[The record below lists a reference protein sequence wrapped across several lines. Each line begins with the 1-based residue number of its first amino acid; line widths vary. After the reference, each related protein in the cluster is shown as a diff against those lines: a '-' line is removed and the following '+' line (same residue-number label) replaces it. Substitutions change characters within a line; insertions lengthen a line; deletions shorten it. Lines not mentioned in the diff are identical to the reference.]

1 MGRWRFKN
9 AKNIVSL
16 SSLSQHVTHFPNT
29 AGKHGVLYRAWWCEP
44 TDGVQK
50 WNPES
55 SRYLKVFKTWEWPI
69 LDCSI
74 PGECLKISEVPLQNI
89 SAVPRNLLV
98 TPVHVPG
105 PDKIIAE
112 PTVRQTVWQKLS
124 LYLATLWF
132 QITKQSYKKLG
143 KKNGQLLNWFK
154 LKKKMVT
161 YLKFWAHCLG
171 HPYWFNDMKTH
182 LGKAL
187 KIQWR
192 ITDLKRSF
200 CYFRDN

>member
-1 MGRWRFKN
+1 M
-9 AKNIVSL
+9 
-16 SSLSQHVTHFPNT
+16 THFPNT
-29 AGKHGVLYRAWWCEP
+29 AGKNGVLYRAWWCEP

-74 PGECLKISEVPLQNI
+74 PGECLKISEVPLQKI

-124 LYLATLWF
+124 LYLATFWF

-154 LKKKMVT
+154 LKKNGDVFKILGSLSWPPILIQRYENTSGKGTEDTMKD
-161 YLKFWAHCLG
+161 YRSEEKFLL
-171 HPYWFNDMKTH
+171 F
-182 LGKAL
+182 
-187 KIQWR
+187 
-192 ITDLKRSF
+192 
-200 CYFRDN
+200 